1 WVGRWSGSILR
12 DDTVWMRFYTPEG
25 DLVPVSAEAIQQ
37 CFEQEAQRAEQEAQR
52 AEQLEKQ
59 LYLEKQRAERLAE
72 KLKSLG
78 ISADE

>member
-1 WVGRWSGSILR
+1 MSGDNVYRKFALP
-12 DDTVWMRFYTPEG
+12 FYQ
-25 DLVPVSAEAIQQ
+25 AEK
-37 CFEQEAQRAEQEAQR
+37 QR

-59 LYLEKQRAERLAE
+59 LHLEKQRAEQEKQRAEQEKQRAEQEKQRAERLAE

>member
-37 CFEQEAQRAEQEAQR
+37 CFEQEAQRAEQ
-52 AEQLEKQ
+52 LEKQ